1 MCSDTVFFNFS
12 VAKKAMDE
20 ATPLISV
27 IMPCYN
33 YGHFL
38 PDALESV
45 LAQKYP
51 HLECI
56 VVDDGSTDNTRK
68 IARGYCDRDSRICY
82 VHQQNQGVSAAR
94 NTGIRC
100 ATGQYI
106 LPLDADDKI
115 APDYARM
122 AVPVL
127 EEGPS
132 VGIVYCE
139 ARFFGSV
146 NKRFAL
152 PPSAFPDILLV
163 NRIFASAFFRKED
176 WARCGGYKENMK
188 NGWEDYDFWL
198 SIIELGREIYQI
210 PEELFFYRQGHSS
223 RSKAADST
231 QAGLYQQI
239 IRNHSDLYA
248 QNMDFLLSAILKYKN
263 DSLGFTDIQRSVLY
277 RYVFRHVFRA
287 EKLLRK
293 IFRD

>member
-1 MCSDTVFFNFS
+1 
-12 VAKKAMDE
+12 MDE

-45 LAQKYP
+45 LAQKYS

-56 VVDDGSTDNTRK
+56 VIDDGSTDNTRK
-68 IARGYCDRDSRICY
+68 IACGYCDRDPRIAY
-82 VHQQNQGVSAAR
+82 VHQQNQGLSAAR
-94 NTGIRC
+94 NTGIRH
-100 ATGQYI
+100 ASGKYI

-127 EEGPS
+127 EERPS

-146 NKRFAL
+146 NKRFEL
-152 PPSAFPDILLV
+152 PPYAFPDILLA
-163 NRIFASAFFRKED
+163 NSIFASAFFRKED

-188 NGWEDYDFWL
+188 DGWEDYDFWL
-198 SIIELGREIYQI
+198 SLIELGREIYKI
-210 PEELFFYRQGHSS
+210 PHELFFYRQGHTSMQ
-223 RSKAADST
+223 KIANAC
-231 QAGLYQQI
+231 QE
-239 IRNHSDLYA
+239 NLYA
-248 QNMDFLLSAILKYKN
+248 QIARNHPDLYIKNMDFLLSAILKYKN
-263 DSLGFTDIQRSVLY
+263 DSLEFTDIQKSVLY
-277 RYVFRHVFRA
+277 RYLFKHVFRA